1 MYFNFFKANLIKV
14 FFVVFENREKIVLV
28 MEYAAGGEL
37 YDYLSEKKVLT
48 EEEARRIFR
57 QVAIAIFY
65 CHKVNVFSFK
75 SIIHFVVC

>member
-1 MYFNFFKANLIKV
+1 MYDILII
-14 FFVVFENREKIVLV
+14 FLILVFENREKIVLV
-28 MEYAAGGEL
+28 MENASGGEL

-65 CHKVNVFSFK
+65 CHKVN
-75 SIIHFVVC
+75 I